1 MVCHKFHHVEAHLHL
16 WLQFDMQDHSANE
29 LGKDF
34 ILACWV
40 ALQQQ
45 IVRLSVK
52 DGPRNHETHSKLS
65 YPDNNN
71 LVEVG

>member
-1 MVCHKFHHVEAHLHL
+1 
-16 WLQFDMQDHSANE
+16 MQDHSANE

-52 DGPRNHETHSKLS
+52 DGPSNHETHSKLS